1 MRLIYNKKEKEGDIV
16 FYYKIKLRFS
26 NSGEEL
32 LEIHK
37 HLIDKGVCYF
47 NDKSQTASNP
57 KRILKHQ
64 ILEDGDILLVLQS
77 SIHIKSSM
85 VLKTLRAFSVFL
97 LGKVEF
103 KDFVSRGRLFQGY
116 AEEISKN
123 EIEGTESNIITELKN
138 RLVKSDL
145 EMVSMINYLIIEG
158 QYLNP
163 KDKELIEEIKKLIND
178 FKKSSDNDNN
188 LEHQRMLINN
198 KDEGKIIMTEN
209 MEIHTEDEESYLY
222 DELLSNYYEED
233 KSEVFDNFD

>member
-1 MRLIYNKKEKEGDIV
+1 M

-26 NSGEEL
+26 KSGEEL

-37 HLIDKGVCYF
+37 HLIDEGVCYF
-47 NDKSQTASNP
+47 NDKGQTASNP

-85 VLKTLRAFSVFL
+85 VLKTLRAFSAFL

-123 EIEGTESNIITELKN
+123 EIEGTESNIIIELKN
-138 RLVKSDL
+138 RVVKSDL
-145 EMVSMINYLIIEG
+145 EMANMINYLIIEG

-163 KDKELIEEIKKLIND
+163 KNKELIEKIKKLINN
-178 FKKSSDNDNN
+178 FKKSSENEDNT
-188 LEHQRMLINN
+188 EHQRVLIN
-198 KDEGKIIMTEN
+198 KDEGKIIMSEN
-209 MEIHTEDEESYLY
+209 MEINNEDEQNYLD
-222 DELLSNYYEED
+222 DELLSNYSEED
-233 KSEVFDNFD
+233 KSEVFDGFD